1 MQHIRCKIRCQMVR
15 CRSTVSDAVPDG
27 QMPCQIS
34 DVVSDAGRDDQMQC
48 QMQCQISD
56 AVSDALFSYAV

>member
-1 MQHIRCKIRCQMVR
+1 MQHIRCKIRCQMQYQMVR

-34 DVVSDAGRDDQMQC
+34 DVVSDAG
-48 QMQCQISD
+48 
-56 AVSDALFSYAV
+56 